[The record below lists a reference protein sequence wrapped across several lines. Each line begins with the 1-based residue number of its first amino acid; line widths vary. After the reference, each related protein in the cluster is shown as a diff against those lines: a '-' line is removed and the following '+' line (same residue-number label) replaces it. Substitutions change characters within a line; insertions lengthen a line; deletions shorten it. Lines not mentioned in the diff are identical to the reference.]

1 MASAIAGPSSASS
14 SPLSGASMNT
24 HIPAHPAFP
33 SLIPRNLIPQPSFNP
48 LKDKRPST
56 TEQLNSF
63 IGTHGCNHQAIVDN
77 VLPTLLVMTG
87 HMIPGQVSR
96 DAEEDRKMWGFG
108 GDDGGGKGAG
118 AGGKSGEGSGGSGG
132 KGGAKG
138 KGKDVDERVRQAER
152 VIAALPAHNPGD
164 DELARSAAIYL
175 FILYVCFRYHLQKAL
190 CRLRLHGRV

>member
-1 MASAIAGPSSASS
+1 MD
-14 SPLSGASMNT
+14 T

-56 TEQLNSF
+56 TEQLISF
-63 IGTHGCNHQAIVDN
+63 IGTHGRNHQAIVDN
-77 VLPTLLVMTG
+77 VIPTLLVITG
-87 HMIPGQVSR
+87 HKIQGQVGR

-118 AGGKSGEGSGGSGG
+118 AGGKSGEGSGGAGG

-138 KGKDVDERVRQAER
+138 KGKEVDERVRQAER
-152 VIAALPAHNPGD
+152 VIAALPAQNPGD

-175 FILYVCFRYHLQKAL
+175 FILYVCFPSPLLDAL
-190 CRLRLHGRV
+190 YRIRLRGRV